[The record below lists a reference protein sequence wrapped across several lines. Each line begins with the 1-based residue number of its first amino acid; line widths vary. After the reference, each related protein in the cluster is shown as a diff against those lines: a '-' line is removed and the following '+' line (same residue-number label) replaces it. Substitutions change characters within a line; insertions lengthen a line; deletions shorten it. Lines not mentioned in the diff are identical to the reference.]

1 MHGYVKR
8 GVTMLFN
15 NNDDRLARY
24 TCIFLAMV
32 KQHIVAN
39 QNVNHESI
47 LHIR

>member
-1 MHGYVKR
+1 
-8 GVTMLFN
+8 MLLN

-24 TCIFLAMV
+24 TCIFLVMV

-47 LHIR
+47 LPYR